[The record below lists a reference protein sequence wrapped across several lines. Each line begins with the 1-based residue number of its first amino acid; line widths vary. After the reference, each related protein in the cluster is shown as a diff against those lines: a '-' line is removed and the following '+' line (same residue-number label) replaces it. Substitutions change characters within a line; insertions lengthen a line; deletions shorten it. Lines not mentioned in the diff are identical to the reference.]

1 MLMIRLPLEL
11 TAFVE
16 RKMATMKLLLLLFVK
31 TQNGVSV
38 DDILMFRASIERDKA
53 NKSMRRLIKT

>member
-11 TAFVE
+11 TVFVE
-16 RKMATMKLLLLLFVK
+16 RKMATMKVLLLLFVK
-31 TQNGVSV
+31 IPNGVSA